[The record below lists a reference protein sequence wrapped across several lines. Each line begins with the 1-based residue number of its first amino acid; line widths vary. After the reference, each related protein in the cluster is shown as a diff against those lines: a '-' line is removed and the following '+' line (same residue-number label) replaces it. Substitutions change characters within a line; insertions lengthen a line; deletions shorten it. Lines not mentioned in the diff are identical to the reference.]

1 LAAQIKFKE
10 LIKIFEIK
18 LEMQTSSQINLENEE
33 NLEGNENEQNVND
46 IEAINEVDDDGS
58 NKEEVGKLEFCYICD
73 L

>member
-1 LAAQIKFKE
+1 
-10 LIKIFEIK
+10 
-18 LEMQTSSQINLENEE
+18 MQTSSQINLENEE

-58 NKEEVGKLEFCYICD
+58 NKEEVGKLEFCYICY